1 MTRSRWGLGPIALLV
16 VALSVSAALARPRV
30 AVLGLEVKGGTSAID
45 TTSTSIAHELTEGM
59 RDRAR
64 AQRGPYALAPKSDR
78 ELIDQKLIK
87 NCDDEAT
94 SCMAAIG
101 TSLGADFIIYG
112 RVEKESDGY
121 TATMHLLDVAKQARL
136 NTIAVPVPAGTEG
149 DQARAMAK
157 KAYADLI
164 GASAGGGTGI
174 LVIKSNAE
182 GGKVLLDD
190 QGQGRVENGI
200 ATVTNLDE
208 GRYKVAIEAKG
219 MRRKQVTVVVH
230 DDETT
235 TESVILAPIA
245 GDDDDDGPT
254 NPWKPAFGVSGAL
267 AVGLGAVSLYAYV
280 HTHGALTDQV
290 REGTT
295 TRDGK
300 DITPSDC
307 GGTSAAHQ
315 ITSGVDHVN
324 ELCTWYHVN
333 IYTGIAAGVLGA
345 GTVVFGY
352 LAYVRT
358 PSDRGTAR
366 TASRRARTPQVSW
379 TPIVSP
385 EVTGGSL
392 QIDW

>member
-1 MTRSRWGLGPIALLV
+1 MTRSRWGAGPIALLIV
-16 VALSVSAALARPRV
+16 VLGASTALARPKV

-45 TTSTSIAHELTEGM
+45 KTSTSIAHELTEGL
-59 RDRAR
+59 RAR
-64 AQRGPYALAPKSDR
+64 AGPYSLAPKSDR

-87 NCDDEAT
+87 NCDDEGTA
-94 SCMAAIG
+94 CMAAIG
-101 TSLGADFIIYG
+101 TGLGADFIIYG

-149 DQARAMAK
+149 DEARAMAK

-164 GASAGGGTGI
+164 GAREEVATGI

-200 ATVTNLDE
+200 ATVTNLGE
-208 GRYKVAIEAKG
+208 GRYTLAIEAKG
-219 MRRKQVTVVVH
+219 MHRKEVTVVVRN
-230 DDETT
+230 DETT
-235 TESVILAPIA
+235 TESVMLAPIV
-245 GDDDDDGPT
+245 DDDDDGVPS

-267 AVGLGAVSLYAYV
+267 ALGLGVVSLYAYV
-280 HTHGALTDQV
+280 HTHGVLTDQV
-290 REGTT
+290 RTGTT
-295 TRDGK
+295 TKDGK
-300 DITPSDC
+300 DVTPSDC
-307 GGTSAAHQ
+307 GGTSAAHL
-315 ITSGVDHVN
+315 ITSGRDHVN

-352 LAYVRT
+352 LAYIRT

-366 TASRRARTPQVSW
+366 TASRHPRTPQVSW

-392 QIDW
+392 QIAW

>member
-1 MTRSRWGLGPIALLV
+1 MTGSRWCAVSIAVLV
-16 VALSVSAALARPRV
+16 VAAGAAVAKPKV

-45 TTSTSIAHELTEGM
+45 KTSTSIAHELTEGL
-59 RDRAR
+59 RERAR
-64 AQRGPYALAPKSDR
+64 SQRGPYSLAPKSDR

-101 TSLGADFIIYG
+101 SGLGADFIIYG

-149 DQARAMAK
+149 GQARAMAK
-157 KAYADLI
+157 KAYAELI
-164 GASAGGGTGI
+164 GANAEVGTGI

-190 QGQGRVENGI
+190 QGQGRVANGI

-208 GRYKVAIEAKG
+208 GRYKLAIEAKG
-219 MRRKQVTVVVH
+219 LHRKETSVVVRN
-230 DDETT
+230 DETT
-235 TESVILAPIA
+235 TESMMLEPIA
-245 GDDDDDGPT
+245 AADDDDGPS

-267 AVGLGAVSLYAYV
+267 ALGLGGLSLYAYL
-280 HTHGALTDQV
+280 HTHGELTDQV
-290 REGTT
+290 RNGTT
-295 TRDGK
+295 TKDGQNV
-300 DITPSDC
+300 TPSDC
-307 GGTSAAHQ
+307 GGTSAAHA
-315 ITSGVDHVN
+315 ITSGKEYVDD
-324 ELCTWYHVN
+324 LCTWYHVN
-333 IYTGIAAGVLGA
+333 IYTGIAAGVLGV
-345 GTVVFGY
+345 GTAVFGY
-352 LAYVRT
+352 LAYVHT
-358 PSDRGTAR
+358 PSDRGTAS
-366 TASRRARTPQVSW
+366 TASRHGRKPAVTW

-385 EVTGGSL
+385 EVTGGAL